1 MARRPRSAAAVHDR
15 SASAESEPGGALYL
29 RIRDEFIGMI
39 TSGKLKDGSKLP
51 TVRALAK
58 QRAINPMTVARAY
71 RELALLGFVVAR
83 PGSGSFVSKPSR
95 GSPNGRAQPPAE
107 PSIDPGGISSRLF
120 ELARAPGVIAF
131 TGNYPMVE

>member
-1 MARRPRSAAAVHDR
+1 MARRRRPPAAARGSSAAPD
-15 SASAESEPGGALYL
+15 SEPGGALYL

-39 TSGKLKDGSKLP
+39 TSGKFKDGSRLP

-58 QRAINPMTVARAY
+58 ERSINPMTVARAY
-71 RELALLGFVVAR
+71 RELAQLGFVVAR
-83 PGSGSFVSKPSR
+83 PGSGSFVNKAGR
-95 GSPNGRAQPPAE
+95 GSANGRPQPSAE

-131 TGNYPMVE
+131 